1 MNNINSMGELEKVAF
16 LPLLAMGARYVG
28 TKALGMFG
36 RKAATNA
43 VETGVKKGLGSKVM
57 SGVNTAGNMAMVG
70 SMIPHGAKAP
80 GMAPNG
86 RPFNPGH
93 VNLN

>member
-1 MNNINSMGELEKVAF
+1 MNSAKCMVELEKVAF
-16 LPLLAMGARYVG
+16 IPLIGRGMMAIG
-28 TKALGMFG
+28 TKALGAFG
-36 RKAATNA
+36 RKSATNV
-43 VETGVKKGLGSKVM
+43 VENGVKNGLGSKVM

-70 SMIPHGAKAP
+70 SMIPHGSKTQ

-93 VNLN
+93 LNLN